1 MSEHSALLSK
11 SISYDGEDYNRDNLE
26 AMVKDYADKH
36 ETRIGELEELK
47 KTHDTISREMTDE
60 LAEQKTVW
68 DCVKDMASGEQGA
81 ITANMRLLLERIPIQ
96 YLKGDIFK
104 QLWITRKPGLD
115 IPELF

>member
-68 DCVKDMASGEQGA
+68 DCVKDMASGEQGESQPVL
-81 ITANMRLLLERIPIQ
+81 RREDCELLRVRTCWGIS
-96 YLKGDIFK
+96 
-104 QLWITRKPGLD
+104 RA
-115 IPELF
+115 